1 MAKTS
6 LEKQIAKAQREEKR
20 IAEKQAREARQL
32 ARKEARQQQAA
43 SIVNGRP
50 MVEGIRILDTT
61 AEEVLRCLLEK
72 CKAGDGSQRN
82 YSDDDF
88 PAYVKY
94 SVSLE
99 MEKLVQYG
107 MISIVVDWDSGG
119 IVNLLPQ
126 ALSYFA
132 DKDAALKK
140 QEEQR
145 ETKKF
150 GSIVNYGNFVMGN
163 ATNSTFSIDNSVHRI
178 EHEIEQTAGEDKAEL
193 LALLDEVKELME
205 NMESS
210 RTIPKQKGLFQKLT
224 SHLATHGWF
233 YAEIV
238 ALLGQQAITM
248 LGA

>member
-1 MAKTS
+1 MAKTP
-6 LEKQIAKAQREEKR
+6 LEKQIANAQKEEKR
-20 IAEKQAREARQL
+20 IAEKRAREARQL

-50 MVEGIRILDTT
+50 IIEGVRILDAT
-61 AEEVLRCLLEK
+61 AEEILRCLLEK
-72 CKAGDGSQRN
+72 CEVRNGSQRN
-82 YSDDDF
+82 YSNDDF
-88 PAYVKY
+88 PEYVKH

-119 IVNLLPQ
+119 IVMLLPQ
-126 ALSYFA
+126 ALSYFT
-132 DKDAALKK
+132 DKEAALKR
-140 QEEQR
+140 QEEKR
-145 ETKKF
+145 EAKQF
-150 GSIVNYGNFVMGN
+150 GSIINYGNFVMGD

-178 EHEIEQTAGEDKAEL
+178 EHEIEQKAGDDKAEL

-210 RTIPKQKGLFQKLT
+210 RSIPKQKGLFQRLT

-233 YAEIV
+233 YAEVV